1 MSQLQ
6 LPLTHRTALVACS
19 ETKSEALAA
28 GLKALGAKVI
38 IFPVISIRG
47 IADKR
52 ALDAALD
59 DLSAYSWIIFTS
71 TYGVHY
77 FLTRME
83 ERNIPRNRC
92 RHPQVCAVGP
102 ATAAALETAGV
113 SVSLVPREYVA
124 EGILSALEERC
135 GGLRGLAGLRILLPR
150 AKEARNLLPRSLE
163 AAGARVDVAP
173 CYENTLPEIDAEQ
186 VQSVLACTPDLLV
199 FTSSSTLNN
208 FVALLGS
215 ESGRKM
221 LSDATVAALG
231 PITARTLAS
240 LGKQAEIVPRENT
253 IPSLLDAIRLY
264 YQTPAS

>member
-1 MSQLQ
+1 
-6 LPLTHRTALVACS
+6 
-19 ETKSEALAA
+19 
-28 GLKALGAKVI
+28 
-38 IFPVISIRG
+38 
-47 IADKR
+47 
-52 ALDAALD
+52 
-59 DLSAYSWIIFTS
+59 
-71 TYGVHY
+71 
-77 FLTRME
+77 
-83 ERNIPRNRC
+83 
-92 RHPQVCAVGP
+92 VGP

-113 SVSLVPREYVA
+113 SVSLVPREFVA

-150 AKEARNLLPRSLE
+150 AKEARDLLPRALE

-173 CYENTLPEIDAEQ
+173 CYENTLPEIDAKQ

-199 FTSSSTLNN
+199 FTSSSTINN

-240 LGKQAEIVPRENT
+240 LGKQAEILPRENT
-253 IPSLLDAIRLY
+253 IPSLLDGIRLY